1 MATTNDKD
9 TVLFLTEEQV
19 NAALLFDPEDEDEG
33 LSTSVPPSEPSAQ
46 AYNPDT
52 GEINWDCP
60 CLGGM
65 ATTGP
70 CAEQFRASFSCFV
83 HSEADPKGSDCV
95 GQFMAMQSC
104 FAAHP
109 DVYADLLEEDPFE
122 PEQVNGDADALAVQS
137 DTAITSL
144 AETAEATNHA
154 EPV

>member
-1 MATTNDKD
+1 MAAAEDKD
-9 TVLFLTEEQV
+9 TVLFLTEEEV
-19 NAALLFDPEDEDEG
+19 NAASLFDSEDSSEV
-33 LSTSVPPSEPSAQ
+33 SPTSSSLTESPAQ

-109 DVYADLLEEDPFE
+109 DVYADLLGEEDPLE
-122 PEQVNGDADALAVQS
+122 LEQAN
-137 DTAITSL
+137 
-144 AETAEATNHA
+144 EATGPQSGTTGSHFA
-154 EPV
+154 EKTETTNQME